1 MKDQMYDFTMHR
13 TTMSARFGEVD
24 QIEFPTMT
32 ICAQEG
38 MKISKL
44 QKYGL
49 VENKHLLQNRFFN
62 KENPNYIGQPNQ
74 SLTQT
79 FDELSYILNR
89 DFVLK
94 VSHQSFYDG
103 QVHLK
108 LGHNSIP
115 PGKRSGV
122 KQGDMPDYYQV
133 EPIKTYLFG
142 TCYKVQ
148 PINSGNWFNTHSV
161 FITIKLLTDETN
173 EIDKPKDFRI
183 YLTSNDTWHGVT
195 RNTWRRFN
203 PTLKQLEMGRQH
215 ILSIKMVEKLYKE
228 GTDDAT
234 SCFTDLLKS
243 TANCSV
249 MCDLQS
255 YNDLSPCNTSEQQEC
270 MYQNW
275 NWKHYCLKHKRI
287 VLFYP
292 TYRTAR
298 HISRNHTRV
307 KIFFDAWET
316 ETMEEIDVISLPSL
330 IGSIGGSLGMF
341 FGFSITGYVLCLL
354 DKCFNMIS
362 KE

>member
-1 MKDQMYDFTMHR
+1 MQDQMYDFTLHR
-13 TTMSARFGEVD
+13 TTMSARFEEED

-32 ICAQEG
+32 ICTEGG
-38 MKISKL
+38 MKNSKL

-49 VENKHLLQNRFFN
+49 KTTKHLLQNKFIT
-62 KENPNYIGQPNQ
+62 KDNPNYIGQPNQ
-74 SLTQT
+74 SLTET

-89 DFVLK
+89 DFILEL
-94 VSHQSFYDG
+94 SHKSYHSG
-103 QVHLK
+103 QVNLSLGINNVTTPFSNGSFDSYLVESLK
-108 LGHNSIP
+108 TL
-115 PGKRSGV
+115 
-122 KQGDMPDYYQV
+122 YYA
-133 EPIKTYLFG
+133 

-161 FITIKLLTDETN
+161 YIAIKLLTDKMN
-173 EIDKPKDFRI
+173 PIDKPTDFHI

-228 GTDDAT
+228 GTENSS
-234 SCFTDLLKS
+234 SCFTNLLRS
-243 TANCSV
+243 TTNCSV
-249 MCDLQS
+249 MCDFLS
-255 YNDLSPCNTSEQQEC
+255 YNDLPPCNTSEEQEC

-275 NWKHYCLKHKRI
+275 NWKHCCLKHKKI

-298 HISRNHTRV
+298 HISSNHTRV
-307 KIFFDAWET
+307 KIFYDAWET

-341 FGFSITGYVLCLL
+341 FGFSITGYALILIER
-354 DKCFNMIS
+354 CFNRCLN
-362 KE
+362 